1 MTLGGLDR
9 SLRNILSVIIC
20 WDQLVHHLVNYDG
33 ILELFRAL
41 IVEHMMFG
49 VDPTSF
55 QPIYHNLV
63 SHDDLRRVADLHG
76 LHTYVG
82 TIHVNTHHDLV
93 EVTSTSWCLLTWI
106 VPT

>member
-9 SLRNILSVIIC
+9 SLRNILSVIIR
-20 WDQLVHHLVNYDG
+20 WDQLVHYLVNHDG
-33 ILELFRAL
+33 ILGLFRAL

-63 SHDDLRRVADLHG
+63 GYDDLRRVAGLHRF
-76 LHTYVG
+76 HTYVG
-82 TIHVNTHHDLV
+82 TIHVN
-93 EVTSTSWCLLTWI
+93 
-106 VPT
+106 